1 MMPGMG
7 AGPTT
12 SVGGRRPPLDR
23 PRPGVPPHIRRRR
36 ARFAFAIIM
45 LLAITIGAVGW
56 WLGSGRWTQI
66 PDLLGEEQGVAIDL
80 LQEAGLDPDCCQ
92 EQWSEELPEGAVIST
107 EPASGEAIRGTDV
120 RLVVSK
126 GPERFRVDT
135 AMVAEPWTE
144 VEPKLQEDLPE
155 IAFTVTEQH
164 DDDLAA
170 GAVIGFEPAAGTDLR
185 RSDVVKVFVSLG
197 HEPVAVPD
205 VTGQTPEQAVSN
217 LGAAGFKVVRGEDGR
232 SAAVDVG
239 EVMSMS
245 PAPADGT
252 QPFGSTV
259 TISVSVG
266 LPQVQ
271 VPDLGGMTEEEAT
284 VALQAVGLAVDST
297 KFLGN
302 KVRQQQPAAGEIVEQ
317 GTTVKILVAP

>member
-12 SVGGRRPPLDR
+12 GVGGRRPALER
-23 PRPGVPPHIRRRR
+23 PRPGVSPHIRRRR
-36 ARFAFAIIM
+36 ARLAVAIIL

-80 LQEAGLDPDCCQ
+80 LQEAGLSPDCCE
-92 EQWSEELPEGAVIST
+92 EQWSEDLPEGVVIST
-107 EPASGEAIRGTDV
+107 EPAAGEAIRGTDV

-126 GPERFRVDT
+126 GPERFRVDP
-135 AMVAEPWTE
+135 ALVATPWAE
-144 VEPKLQEDLPE
+144 VEAQLQEDLPE
-155 IAFTVTEQH
+155 IAFTVAEQH
-164 DDDLAA
+164 DNDLPA
-170 GAVIGFEPAAGTDLR
+170 GAVVGFDPAAGTDLR
-185 RSDVVKVFVSLG
+185 RDQVVTVFVSLG

-217 LGAAGFKVVRGEDGR
+217 LEAAGFTVQRGEDGR
-232 SAAVDVG
+232 TAAVDVG
-239 EVMSMS
+239 EVMAVTPG
-245 PAPADGT
+245 PAEGP

-266 LPQVQ
+266 LPLVT
-271 VPDLGGMTEEEAT
+271 VPDVVGMNQEEAT
-284 VALQAVGLAVDST
+284 ATLQAAGLVVDST
-297 KFLGN
+297 RFLGN
-302 KVRQQQPAAGEIVEQ
+302 KVRQQQPAANEVVEQ
-317 GTTVKILVAP
+317 GATVKILVAP

>member
-1 MMPGMG
+1 
-7 AGPTT
+7 
-12 SVGGRRPPLDR
+12 
-23 PRPGVPPHIRRRR
+23 
-36 ARFAFAIIM
+36 M

-66 PDLLGEEQGVAIDL
+66 PDLLGAEQGAAIDL

-92 EQWSEELPEGAVIST
+92 EQWSEDLPEGAVIST

-135 AMVAEPWTE
+135 AMVTKPWTE
-144 VEPKLQEDLPE
+144 VEPELQEDLPE
-155 IAFTVTEQH
+155 IAFTVIEQH
-164 DDDLAA
+164 DNDLAT

-185 RSDVVKVFVSLG
+185 RSDVVTVYVSLG

-205 VTGQTPEQAVSN
+205 VTGQTPEQATSN
-217 LGAAGFKVVRGEDGR
+217 LSAAGFEVARGEDGR
-232 SAAVDVG
+232 SAAVDAG
-239 EVMSMS
+239 EVMAIAPS
-245 PAPADGT
+245 PADGP
-252 QPFGSTV
+252 QPFGSTI

-271 VPDLGGMTEEEAT
+271 VPDLKGMSSEEAT
-284 VALQAVGLAVDST
+284 AALQAVGLAVDAT

-302 KVRQQQPAAGEIVEQ
+302 KVRAQQPEAGEVVEQ